1 MTRIIKYSYQTAV
14 YAFLYLPI
22 IIIMIF
28 SFNTSPRS
36 MIWQGFTW
44 HWYEQLLVDTD
55 LLRAAAYSLI
65 VGVLA
70 ATSAAILGTI
80 TALCLQRYRFAG
92 RKILKN
98 LVFILII
105 VPDIILAVSFLMLYN
120 SISLPLGFWSL
131 LFAHTSFCLPFVAVM
146 VFSRL
151 NSLDESL
158 FEAAKDL
165 GARDS
170 TILRKVLLP
179 LLFPAIVA
187 GWLISF
193 TLSLDDVMIS
203 FFVSGPTFQIL
214 PLKIFSM
221 ARMGVSPE
229 LNALCSIM
237 LVVTLFLVMLAQRFM
252 RHR

>member
-14 YAFLYLPI
+14 YAFLYAPI

-28 SFNTSPRS
+28 SFNDTQRS
-36 MIWQGFTW
+36 TLWQGFTW
-44 HWYEQLLVDTD
+44 HWYQQLIMDLD
-55 LLRAAAYSLI
+55 LLRAAGYSLI
-65 VGVLA
+65 IGVLA
-70 ATSAAILGTI
+70 ATSAAILGTL
-80 TALCLQRYRFAG
+80 TAVCLQRYRFAG
-92 RKILKN
+92 RKLLKS

-105 VPDIILAVSFLMLYN
+105 VPDIILAVAFLMLYN
-120 SISLPLGFWSL
+120 SVSLPLGFWSL
-131 LFAHTSFCLPFVAVM
+131 FLAHTSFCLPFVAVM

-151 NSLDESL
+151 NSIDESL

-170 TILRKVLLP
+170 TILRKVLVP
-179 LLFPAIVA
+179 LLAPAIVA

-193 TLSLDDVMIS
+193 TLSIDDVMIS

-221 ARMGVSPE
+221 ARTGVSPE

-237 LVVTLFLVMLAQRFM
+237 FVITLLLILLAQRFI
-252 RHR
+252 RQR

>member
-1 MTRIIKYSYQTAV
+1 MTRVIKYSYQSLV

-22 IIIMIF
+22 IIIMVF
-28 SFNTSPRS
+28 SFNNSARS
-36 MIWQGFTW
+36 MLWQGFTW
-44 HWYEQLLVDTD
+44 HWYQQLLVDSE
-55 LLRAAAYSLI
+55 LLRATTYSLI
-65 VGVLA
+65 IGFLA
-70 ATSAAILGTI
+70 ATSAAILGTL
-80 TALCLQRYRFAG
+80 TAVCLQRYRFAG
-92 RKILKN
+92 RKLLKS
-98 LVFILII
+98 LVFVLII
-105 VPDIILAVSFLMLYN
+105 VPDIILAVAFLMLYN
-120 SISLPLGFWSL
+120 SVSLPLGFWSL
-131 LFAHTSFCLPFVAVM
+131 FLAHTAFCLPFVAVM

-151 NSLDESL
+151 ASIDESL

-170 TILRKVLLP
+170 TILRKILIP
-179 LLFPAIVA
+179 LLAPAIVA

-237 LVVTLFLVMLAQRFM
+237 FVITLVLIILAQRFI

>member
-1 MTRIIKYSYQTAV
+1 MTRVIKYSYQTV
-14 YAFLYLPI
+14 IYAFLYLPI

-28 SFNTSPRS
+28 SFNNSPRS

-44 HWYEQLLVDTD
+44 RWYEQLIVDSD

-65 VGVLA
+65 IGVLA
-70 ATSAAILGTI
+70 ATSAAILGTL
-80 TALCLQRYRFAG
+80 TAVCLQRYRFTG
-92 RKILKN
+92 RKLLQS
-98 LVFILII
+98 LVFVLII

-131 LFAHTSFCLPFVAVM
+131 LLAHTSFCLPFVAVI
-146 VFSRL
+146 VLSRL
-151 NSLDESL
+151 HSLDESL

-170 TILRKVLLP
+170 TILRKVVLP
-179 LLFPAIVA
+179 LLLPAIVS

-193 TLSLDDVMIS
+193 TLSIDDVMIS

-214 PLKIFSM
+214 PLKIFAM

-237 LVVTLFLVMLAQRFM
+237 LVITLFLVILAQRFF

>member
-28 SFNTSPRS
+28 SFNASPRS

-44 HWYEQLLVDTD
+44 HWYELLLVDTD
-55 LLRAAAYSLI
+55 LLRAAGYSLI
-65 VGVLA
+65 IGVLA
-70 ATSAAILGTI
+70 ASSAAVLGTL

-131 LFAHTSFCLPFVAVM
+131 LLAHTSFCLPFVAVM

-151 NSLDESL
+151 NSIDESL

-170 TILRKVLLP
+170 TILRRVLLP
-179 LLFPAIVA
+179 LLLPAIVA

-193 TLSLDDVMIS
+193 TLSIDDVMIS

-237 LVVTLFLVMLAQRFM
+237 FVITLFLVMLAQRFV